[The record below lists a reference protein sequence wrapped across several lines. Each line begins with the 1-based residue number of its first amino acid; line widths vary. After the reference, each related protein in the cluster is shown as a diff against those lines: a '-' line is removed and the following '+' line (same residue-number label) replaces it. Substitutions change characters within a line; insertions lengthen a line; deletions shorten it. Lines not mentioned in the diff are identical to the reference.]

1 MRVRM
6 RVFLAFAVALSCLS
20 QAHAEPVRV
29 AESVRDS
36 DFDYWAS
43 YDSRFCST
51 VMGEVFAK
59 AGLDVE
65 KVPFGDDGFID
76 TTEVEVICSAFRT
89 PDLEREYSFS
99 RQPIDLMHYALY
111 VTPEKA
117 SEMLSI
123 RITEWPS
130 LIVGYS
136 PVAQGLC
143 DDRKNYF
150 RHAGLLPRYEE
161 YETSEA
167 AVDAL
172 RCGKVDVLFLYTP
185 FGKRPEGLIEI
196 VPIGDRAVHFA
207 VRNDKPELLAKLNKA
222 FRDYYIDDIERF
234 DELREQILGMKRP
247 RNRVRFAVYERG
259 GLFDV
264 DEDSRISGT
273 LFKWM
278 KTISDR
284 TRWNVDYV
292 MGDFDESLED
302 VKTGRLDMVGG
313 IGISAVRRRM
323 FLFPHTPIGM
333 LRAYLWTRPGS
344 PYKVAQPETWHGMR
358 VGILAEAV
366 SAEKAKRQ
374 LETQDSTISCVPFS
388 TDTAMLDAYF
398 SGEIDAVVDVEQPAL
413 ANEIA
418 LHVYSAHPMYICTS
432 MKRSDLFFELDAAFE
447 EICDDL
453 PRYQRMLGGRHYGV
467 RTGLA
472 TLSFR
477 EVEWLT
483 ERKKDPTPVEIDFSP
498 WPFPIFDDRH
508 KPIGFVAKFLAELS
522 RKTGLNFIPAEQ
534 TQIQSAEAKFMRG
547 DTSLWIPFPA
557 SNETAVYDAVSV
569 FSLPVPDLA
578 ERSLGLD
585 FNGELEFELFAKK
598 DVPSEL
604 VSIIAKAVGTIDST
618 QMQEMILMSIAERN
632 VEHRIFGL
640 TKEEL
645 VNILY
650 KVGATILFIFL
661 AFASVMTVLI
671 NNNANL
677 AAKAARLA
685 EEHAQSKTRFLAM
698 MSHELRTPLNA
709 VVGFAE
715 FLGRKDVSEEH
726 REDYIKGI
734 LLSSHALLEL
744 INDILD
750 LSKLEAGAT
759 DMRAGECDMNQLL
772 QELPAIFGYR
782 VRKHGVNLV
791 LDLPDAAIPRVSLSQ
806 QGMRQILINL
816 VGNSAKFTDNGEI
829 KVLVRWIDKSR
840 CLHIEVSDTG
850 CGISEEKLA
859 RLFDPFVQDM
869 ASRINARGGEI
880 KGTGLGL
887 PIVKR
892 MVDSAGGTIFADSEI
907 GKGTTFTI
915 DIPGLTVVAP
925 RMEKVDAP
933 VDDAPVMDR
942 VPSRVLVVDDMAMNR
957 KILGIHLTNM
967 KVPDVRY
974 AENGVKAIA
983 AMREW
988 VPDVVLTDM
997 WMPDMDGTR
1006 LAQEMKRD
1014 PRLSGVPI
1022 VAVTA
1027 DVDVSSTYDMALF
1040 SRIMAK
1046 PVTGEKVR
1054 ALFGV

>member
-1 MRVRM
+1 MRV
-6 RVFLAFAVALSCLS
+6 VSAFAVALLCLS
-20 QAHAEPVRV
+20 QALAGPVKV
-29 AESVRDS
+29 AESVRDP
-36 DFDYWAS
+36 DLDYWAS
-43 YDSRFCST
+43 DDSRFCST
-51 VMGEVFAK
+51 VMGEVFVK

-65 KVPFGDDGFID
+65 KVPFGIDGFID
-76 TTEVEVICSAFRT
+76 ETEVEVICSAFRT
-89 PDLEREYSFS
+89 PELEREYSFS
-99 RQPIDLMHYALY
+99 RQPIGLMHYALY

-117 SEMLSI
+117 SEMMSMK
-123 RITEWPS
+123 ITEWPS

-136 PVAQGLC
+136 PVSQGVC
-143 DDRKNYF
+143 EDRQNYF

-161 YETSEA
+161 YETSEG
-167 AVDAL
+167 AVEAL
-172 RCGKVDVLFLYTP
+172 CDGKVDVLFLYTP

-207 VRNDKPELLAKLNKA
+207 VRNDRPELLATLNKA
-222 FRDYYIDDIERF
+222 FRNYYIDDIERF

-278 KTISDR
+278 KTISDH

-344 PYKVAQPETWHGMR
+344 PYKVAQPDTWHGMK

-374 LETQDSTISCVPFS
+374 LETQDSTICCIPFS
-388 TDTAMLDAYF
+388 TDTEMLDAYF

-453 PRYQRMLGGRHYGV
+453 PRYQRMIGARHYGV
-467 RTGLA
+467 RTSMA
-472 TLSFR
+472 AFSFK
-477 EVEWLT
+477 EVEWLA
-483 ERKKDPTPVEIDFSP
+483 ERKKDPTPIEIDFSP
-498 WPFPIFDDRH
+498 WPFPIFDEKH

-522 RKTGLNFIPAEQ
+522 RKTGLNFVPAEQ

-547 DTSLWIPFPA
+547 DTSLWVPFPA
-557 SNETAVYDAVSV
+557 SNEAAVYDAVSV
-569 FSLPVPDLA
+569 FSLPVSDLA
-578 ERSLGLD
+578 ERSLGID
-585 FNGELEFELFAKK
+585 NSGELDFELFAKR

-618 QMQEMILMSIAERN
+618 QMQELILMSIAERN

-645 VNILY
+645 INILY
-650 KVGATILFIFL
+650 KVGSTILFIFL

-759 DMRAGECDMNQLL
+759 DMRLGECDINQLL

-791 LDLPDAAIPRVSLSQ
+791 LDLPDATIPVVSLSQ

-816 VGNSAKFTDNGEI
+816 VGNSAKFTDKGEI
-829 KVLVRWIDKSR
+829 KVLVRWLDKSS

-850 CGISEEKLA
+850 CGISEDKLA

-869 ASRINARGGEI
+869 ASRINARGGEM

-892 MVDSAGGTIFADSEI
+892 MVDSAGGTICARSEL

-915 DIPGLTVVAP
+915 DIPGLKVIAP
-925 RMEKVDAP
+925 KIEKVDAP
-933 VDDAPVMDR
+933 IDNAPVMDR

-988 VPDVVLTDM
+988 VPDIVLTDM

-1014 PRLSGVPI
+1014 PRLAGVPI